1 MAAPG
6 AKLLQALQYVV
17 IGAAIVHFLP
27 RRFLFFLC
35 AGAVMLVVSLV
46 MGQEKILYHP
56 TVPPDI
62 KTIADNPVGYR
73 SPKEHGIAHE
83 DVWLEASDGVRT
95 HASDYR
101 VVHVLWDPMQACSA
115 QSQARLRARLGSRV
129 YCYKLLWAFELNGSH
144 FRTPKMNRL
153 CSWLAVQD
161 EPEREGPS
169 QRSRP
174 RLCP

>member
-83 DVWLEASDGVRT
+83 DASRRVLAASMTTAGGVSYSVRI
-95 HASDYR
+95 
-101 VVHVLWDPMQACSA
+101 
-115 QSQARLRARLGSRV
+115 
-129 YCYKLLWAFELNGSH
+129 
-144 FRTPKMNRL
+144 
-153 CSWLAVQD
+153 
-161 EPEREGPS
+161 
-169 QRSRP
+169 
-174 RLCP
+174 LCPC

>member
-62 KTIADNPVGYR
+62 KTIADNRHRTGDLGG
-73 SPKEHGIAHE
+73 SSTTEQITDEIIKN
-83 DVWLEASDGVRT
+83 LEI
-95 HASDYR
+95 
-101 VVHVLWDPMQACSA
+101 
-115 QSQARLRARLGSRV
+115 
-129 YCYKLLWAFELNGSH
+129 
-144 FRTPKMNRL
+144 
-153 CSWLAVQD
+153 
-161 EPEREGPS
+161 
-169 QRSRP
+169 
-174 RLCP
+174 

>member
-95 HASDYR
+95 HAWFMPADGAAGRYAPAD
-101 VVHVLWDPMQACSA
+101 V
-115 QSQARLRARLGSRV
+115 
-129 YCYKLLWAFELNGSH
+129 NGSALPPDAAGCAPPGRCAGSH
-144 FRTPKMNRL
+144 TTH
-153 CSWLAVQD
+153 A
-161 EPEREGPS
+161 
-169 QRSRP
+169 
-174 RLCP
+174 